1 MPTLLI
7 TDWDITGPATLL
19 VALTAAFIV
28 VSVVAVVRSQRRRP
42 VAGREDILGLV
53 GTVRTRLNPDGC
65 VQVRGELWQA
75 LSKGQCLNPGTKV
88 VVTGIEGLRLTV
100 HTKEETDD

>member
-1 MPTLLI
+1 MPLWLLA
-7 TDWDITGPATLL
+7 DWDITGPATLL
-19 VALTAAFIV
+19 AGLTVAFIA

-42 VAGREDILGLV
+42 VAGTEDIIGLV
-53 GTVRTRLNPDGC
+53 GTVRTRLNPDGS

-75 LSKGQCLNPGTKV
+75 LSKGHCLEPGTKV
-88 VVTGIEGLRLTV
+88 VVTGIERLRLTV

>member
-1 MPTLLI
+1 MPVLLI
-7 TDWDITGPATLL
+7 ADWDITGPAVVL
-19 VALTAAFIV
+19 VGLTIAFVV

-53 GTVRTRLNPDGC
+53 GTVSTRLDPEGS

-75 LSKGQCLNPGTKV
+75 LAKGQRLEPGTKV
-88 VVTGIEGLRLTV
+88 VVTGIDGLRLTV
-100 HTKEETDD
+100 RIKEESDD

>member
-1 MPTLLI
+1 MLLI
-7 TDWDITGPATLL
+7 ADWDVTGPAALL
-19 VALTAAFIV
+19 VGLTLAFIV

-53 GTVRTRLNPDGC
+53 GTVRTRLNPEGS

-75 LSKGQCLNPGTKV
+75 LSKGQGLEPGTKV

-100 HTKEETDD
+100 LTKEETDD